1 MTFRTLRRK
10 AGHTQQSLA
19 AKTRKGRGGRLSQ
32 KVISKIECGETRDP
46 QWSTISALA
55 VALETTPDAIIA
67 AIRETPRTRKVSAA

>member
-19 AKTRKGRGGRLSQ
+19 AKARKGRGCLSQ
-32 KVISKIECGETRDP
+32 KVISKIERGETRDP

-55 VALETTPDAIIA
+55 LALGTTPDAIIA
-67 AIRETPRTRKVSAA
+67 AIRATPRLPKVAP